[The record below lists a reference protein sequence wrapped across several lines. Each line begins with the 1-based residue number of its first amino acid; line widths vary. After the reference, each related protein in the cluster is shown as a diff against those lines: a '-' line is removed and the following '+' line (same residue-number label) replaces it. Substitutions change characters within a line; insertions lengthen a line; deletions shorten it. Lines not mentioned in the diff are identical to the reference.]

1 MKKYIY
7 LITIVLISL
16 NISPASANFGDIK
29 CQVGIPAAKATLAA
43 ARLSLSA
50 TEKTLPAAQKKVK
63 EYDANIKKTEDQLT
77 TYNLEYKKNPTTA
90 QKELISRTESKL
102 KTMVAAQKSAAK
114 ILERSKVALPK
125 SISAVKKAEAQLVKL
140 EKDCK

>member
-7 LITIVLISL
+7 LIAISLITL
-16 NISPASANFGDIK
+16 NISAASANFGDVK
-29 CQVGIPAAKATLAA
+29 CQVGIPAGKATLAA

-50 TEKTLPAAQKKVK
+50 TEKALPTAQKKVK
-63 EYDANIKKTEDQLT
+63 EYDVNIIKTKEEIA

-90 QKELISRTESKL
+90 QKELISRTENKL

-125 SISAVKKAEAQLVKL
+125 SISAVKKAEAQLAKL

>member
-7 LITIVLISL
+7 LIIIVLLAL

-50 TEKTLPAAQKKVK
+50 TEKALPSAQKKVK
-63 EYDANIKKTEDQLT
+63 EYDVNIKKTKEQLT
-77 TYNLEYKKNPTTA
+77 AYNLEYQKNPTTA
-90 QKELISRTESKL
+90 QKEIITRTENKL

-125 SISAVKKAEAQLVKL
+125 SI
-140 EKDCK
+140 

>member
-7 LITIVLISL
+7 LIAIVLLAL

-29 CQVGIPAAKATLAA
+29 CQVGIPAAKAALAA

-50 TEKTLPAAQKKVK
+50 TEKALPSAQKKVK
-63 EYDANIKKTEDQLT
+63 EYDVNIKKTKEQLT
-77 TYNLEYKKNPTTA
+77 AYNLEYQKNPTTA
-90 QKELISRTESKL
+90 QKEIITRTENKL

-125 SISAVKKAEAQLVKL
+125 SILAVKKAEAQLAKL

>member
-7 LITIVLISL
+7 LIAIYLMPL
-16 NISPASANFGDIK
+16 NISPASASFGDVK
-29 CQVGIPAAKATLAA
+29 CQVGIPAGKATLAA

-50 TEKTLPAAQKKVK
+50 TEKAVPAAQKKVK
-63 EYDANIKKTEDQLT
+63 EYDVNIIKTKEQIAA
-77 TYNLEYKKNPTTA
+77 YNLEYEKNPTSA

-125 SISAVKKAEAQLVKL
+125 SISAVKKAEAQLAKL

>member
-7 LITIVLISL
+7 LITIVLLAL

-50 TEKTLPAAQKKVK
+50 TEKALPSAQKKVK
-63 EYDANIKKTEDQLT
+63 EYDVNIKKTKEQLT
-77 TYNLEYKKNPTTA
+77 AYNLEYQKNPTTA
-90 QKELISRTESKL
+90 QKEIITRTENKL
-102 KTMVAAQKSAAK
+102 KTMVAAQKSAAI

-125 SISAVKKAEAQLVKL
+125 SILAVKKAEAQLAKL